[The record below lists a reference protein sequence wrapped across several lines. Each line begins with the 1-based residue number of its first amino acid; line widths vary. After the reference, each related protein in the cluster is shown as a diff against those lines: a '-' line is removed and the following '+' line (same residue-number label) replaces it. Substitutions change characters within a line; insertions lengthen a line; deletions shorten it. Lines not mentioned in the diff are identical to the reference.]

1 MFTSDEAYSIQYLLL
16 WKKTNATHFSV
27 LTPPL
32 EDFIFYSHVFEG
44 AQQAK
49 TLLIFPFPAGRQ
61 R

>member
-1 MFTSDEAYSIQYLLL
+1 M